1 MRKPMSMGR
10 KIFTIIAIVLVSL
23 IFLTVLTA
31 AVLMG
36 TGVMSWDGGLK
47 FHFHSDEATEPEATE
62 PEETTAEP
70 TVAQPTANGVSY
82 SGEEEEV
89 KAASANVVAKVGNM
103 ELTNGELQIYY
114 WRTIYQDMSYL
125 YYYYGVDFSQPLD
138 QQVYNSQT
146 GESWQEA
153 FLNQSLLVWSQM
165 AATIQY
171 AQENGFVYD
180 EEDLAYL
187 NNLDEAIAKE
197 LEESEYETVE
207 EMLLALYGSS
217 VTVEDYK
224 SYMTTGYCAQ
234 EYIRTLQE
242 EFLPTMEEIE
252 TYYEENLEMLNA
264 NGITKD
270 MGSLMDVRH
279 ILIIPGN
286 YAPEEKV
293 TTYTEQEWADAL
305 VEAET
310 LLADWKAGEATEES
324 FGELA
329 KLYSEDP
336 GRKEE
341 GGLYTD
347 VYEGQ
352 MVAEFEQWT
361 FDESR
366 EYGDTGIV
374 RTSYGFHIMYFVENH
389 PIWINSVRNVYTNE
403 KTNIIVQAAID
414 SYTWENFYD
423 NILLGEPSYS

>member
-1 MRKPMSMGR
+1 MGMGR
-10 KIFTIIAIVLVSL
+10 KIITIIAIILVSL

-47 FHFHSDEATEPEATE
+47 FHFNSETTE

-70 TVAQPTANGVSY
+70 TVAQPTVNGISY

-89 KAASANVVAKVGNM
+89 KAASSNVVAKVGDV
-103 ELTNGELQIYY
+103 ELTNGELQVFY
-114 WRTIYQDMSYL
+114 WMTIYQDMYYL
-125 YYYYGVDFSQPLD
+125 YYYYGVDFTQPLD
-138 QQVYNSQT
+138 QQVYNSET

-165 AATIQY
+165 TAVIQY
-171 AQENGFVYD
+171 AQETGFVYD

-187 NNLDEAIAKE
+187 NNLDEEIAKE
-197 LEESEYETVE
+197 VE
-207 EMLLALYGSS
+207 KGGYTSAENMVSSLFGPS
-217 VTVEDYK
+217 VTLEDYK
-224 SYMTTGYCAQ
+224 SYMTTYFCAQ
-234 EYIRTLQE
+234 EYIRTVQE
-242 EFLPTMEEIE
+242 GFLPTTEEIE
-252 TYYEENLEMLNA
+252 SYYEENLELLNA

-286 YAPEEKV
+286 YAEEDNV
-293 TTYTEQEWADAL
+293 TIYTEQEWAEAL
-305 VEAET
+305 AEAEA

-324 FGELA
+324 FAELA

-336 GRKEE
+336 GSKEE

-366 EYGDTGIV
+366 EYGDTGLV
-374 RTSYGFHIMYFVENH
+374 KTSYGYHIMYFVENH
-389 PIWINSVRNVYTNE
+389 PIWINSVREVYMNE
-403 KTNIIVQAAID
+403 KTNTIVQAAID
-414 SYTWENFYD
+414 MYAYEVDYD
-423 NILLGEPSYS
+423 QILLGEPDNL